1 MRYVS
6 LCVVL
11 MLSIGLLH
19 AQSSFKKAFTAMGCG
34 FEVTVVASDQDVADA
49 YLSSAID
56 NIRRIELLISSWKAD
71 SQTGQINSS
80 AGIEPVAVDIELY
93 DLIKRSIG
101 LSKLTNGA
109 FDITYASMDKIWKFD
124 GTVTQFPEN
133 QMISESVSR
142 VGFQKIETNDSK
154 HSVFLPEKGMK
165 IGFGAIGKGYAA
177 DHTMKL
183 LQSQGVSAGIIN
195 ASGDL
200 RTWGTQPDGKPWRI
214 GIKNPLNNNKIFT
227 MISLKD
233 QALVTSGNYEKYILI
248 DGKRYSH
255 IIDPRTGV
263 PSSGLTS
270 VTIIASSAELAD
282 ALATSVFVMGKDVG
296 LDFVN
301 QIKGVECIL
310 VEDDGSVSY
319 SDHVNA
325 NQIN

>member
-1 MRYVS
+1 
-6 LCVVL
+6 
-11 MLSIGLLH
+11 
-19 AQSSFKKAFTAMGCG
+19 MGCG

-183 LQSQGVSAGIIN
+183 LQSQGVSAGH
-195 ASGDL
+195 
-200 RTWGTQPDGKPWRI
+200 
-214 GIKNPLNNNKIFT
+214 
-227 MISLKD
+227 
-233 QALVTSGNYEKYILI
+233 Y
-248 DGKRYSH
+248 
-255 IIDPRTGV
+255 
-263 PSSGLTS
+263 
-270 VTIIASSAELAD
+270 
-282 ALATSVFVMGKDVG
+282 
-296 LDFVN
+296 
-301 QIKGVECIL
+301 
-310 VEDDGSVSY
+310 
-319 SDHVNA
+319 
-325 NQIN
+325 